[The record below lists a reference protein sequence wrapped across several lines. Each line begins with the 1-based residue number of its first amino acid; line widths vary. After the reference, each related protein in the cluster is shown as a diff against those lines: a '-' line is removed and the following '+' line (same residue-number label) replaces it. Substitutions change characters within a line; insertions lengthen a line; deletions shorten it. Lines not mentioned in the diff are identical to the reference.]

1 MDKVYIL
8 TTEDNFIEG
17 VYATKEAAFNA
28 IEADSIT
35 QEHGEEEFIPTAET
49 VLLGYDIYAHY
60 KEYYT
65 RTNLLKTLL
74 MWHLVDTLGHLKPT
88 KITYNAKNGIV
99 AHPPYYKNNYI
110 CN

>member
-8 TTEDNFIEG
+8 TNEDNFIEG

-65 RTNLLKTLL
+65 KLIGLTTQAEDRVYQINVHEVRK
-74 MWHLVDTLGHLKPT
+74 
-88 KITYNAKNGIV
+88 
-99 AHPPYYKNNYI
+99 
-110 CN
+110 

>member
-65 RTNLLKTLL
+65 KLIGLTPQAEDRVYQINV
-74 MWHLVDTLGHLKPT
+74 HEVR
-88 KITYNAKNGIV
+88 Y
-99 AHPPYYKNNYI
+99 
-110 CN
+110 